1 MITIEGGKMKTIK
14 VFSVVVEFMENVSVE
29 DQEDIANYL
38 NEQKEILFL
47 EQTYV
52 PLKGSSR
59 GTLLITIIG
68 EK

>member
-1 MITIEGGKMKTIK
+1 MKAIK
-14 VFSVVVEFMENVSVE
+14 VFTVVVGFTENVNTK
-29 DQEDIANYL
+29 DQNVIADYL

-52 PLKGSSR
+52 PSR
-59 GTLLITIIG
+59 GSRPMGILLITIIS